1 MRTGLEIRNVGDPVA
16 EKVHMTRRGHDLL
29 TEELRRLKAEDRPR
43 IVDEIKR
50 AREHGDLSENAEYHA
65 AKDSQGHLEA
75 RIRLLEDR
83 LARAEVV
90 DVGGQAPD
98 RVLFGVT
105 VLLEDLSSGDEV
117 CYTLVGEDEADIS
130 RGLLSVTSPV
140 GRALIGKRVD
150 EGVVV
155 TVPSGRREF
164 EVREIKFE

>member
-1 MRTGLEIRNVGDPVA
+1 MT
-16 EKVHMTRRGHDLL
+16 EKVHMTRRGHILL

-65 AKDSQGHLEA
+65 AKDSQGLIEA
-75 RIRLLEDR
+75 RIRLLDDR

-90 DVGGQAPD
+90 DFRGQIPD
-98 RVLFGVT
+98 GVRFGAT

-130 RGLLSVTSPV
+130 QGLLSVTSPV

-150 EGVVV
+150 DEVVV
-155 TVPSGRREF
+155 TVPAGRKEF

>member
-1 MRTGLEIRNVGDPVA
+1 MT
-16 EKVHMTRRGHDLL
+16 EKVHMTQRGHIVL

-65 AKDSQGHLEA
+65 AKDSQGLIEA
-75 RIRLLEDR
+75 RIRLLDDR

-90 DVGGQAPD
+90 DFRGQIPD
-98 RVLFGVT
+98 RVRFGAT

-130 RGLLSVTSPV
+130 QGLLSVTSPV

-150 EGVVV
+150 DGVVV
-155 TVPSGRREF
+155 TVPAGRKEF